1 MNFAIKLSALL
12 FISTISLFF
21 QEADISK
28 RLAHFNLDSKHLAID
43 GFDPVAYF
51 TSGVATEGSKK
62 YSLSYKGVTYY
73 FSSSKNKSLFEGDPI
88 KYEPQYGGWCAY
100 AMGDNGEKVSI
111 NPKTFKIVEG
121 KLYLFYNK
129 LFTNTL
135 IPWNEDEV
143 NLKEKAD
150 LFWKDLIK

>member
-1 MNFAIKLSALL
+1 MNFAIKLSTLL
-12 FISTISLFF
+12 FISTCSFFF
-21 QEADISK
+21 QGVDTSK
-28 RLAHFNLDSKHLAID
+28 RVGHFNLDSKHLAID
-43 GFDPVAYF
+43 GYDPVAYF
-51 TSGVATEGSKK
+51 TKGVATEGSKK
-62 YSLSYKGVTYY
+62 YSLNYKGVTYY
-73 FSSSKNKSLFEGDPI
+73 FSSLKNKSLFEGDPI

-111 NPKTFKIVEG
+111 NPKTFKIVDG

-143 NLKEKAD
+143 NLKGNAD
-150 LFWKDLIK
+150 DFWKELIK